1 MSDSVSQ
8 RWYATGKRKRSVARV
23 YVKPGTGKVTVN
35 GRDADEYFQRPTSIM
50 ILREPLVLT
59 ESNESFDITATV
71 HGGGLTGQA
80 GALRHGISRALVA
93 INAEH
98 RPTLKVHG
106 FLTRDARVKERKKY
120 GQRGARARFQFSKR

>member
-1 MSDSVSQ
+1 MSESSL

-23 YVKPGTGKVTVN
+23 YLKPGTGKVTVN
-35 GRDADEYFQRPTSIM
+35 GREAGDYFQRPTSIM

-59 ESNESFDITATV
+59 ESHDSIDVTATV

-80 GALRHGISRALVA
+80 GALRHGISRALVEV
-93 INAEH
+93 NADH
-98 RPTLKVHG
+98 RPALKSHG
-106 FLTRDARVKERKKY
+106 FLTRDARIKERKKY

>member
-1 MSDSVSQ
+1 M

-23 YVKPGTGKVTVN
+23 YLKPGTGKVIVN
-35 GRDADEYFQRPTSIM
+35 GRDAADYFQRPTSIM

-59 ESNESFDITATV
+59 ESNDTFDVLATV

-93 INAEH
+93 VNAEH
-98 RPTLKVHG
+98 RPALKRHG
-106 FLTRDARVKERKKY
+106 FLTRDSRIKERKKY

>member
-23 YVKPGTGKVTVN
+23 YLKPGTGKVTVN
-35 GRDADEYFQRPTSIM
+35 GRNADDYFQRPTSIM